1 MVDGST
7 MAELLEQE
15 EQSFKVPRKGEIL
28 KGKVVQ
34 VTDDEIVVNIG
45 YKSDGI
51 IKKSEISNN
60 PDIDPKEVV
69 QEDQEIEVYVIKKDD
84 GEGNVVLSLKRISM
98 FKDWDV
104 LAELYENKEHITVK
118 TKDVVKGG
126 IIAYYNDIR
135 GFIPASQLSTN
146 YVNNLDK
153 FAGQEYEVEIIE
165 LNKGKRKAVF
175 SRRSILE
182 AENAKLKE
190 ALWAKLEVKQLI
202 TGEVKRLTN
211 FGAFVDVGGADGL
224 IHISELSWGRV
235 SHPSEVVK
243 VGDQVEVLVLSANKE
258 DGKISLSL
266 KQAKENPWNL
276 VEQNYNVGD
285 VVDGKVVNMTDFG
298 AFVEIEPGVEGLVHI
313 SQISKE
319 RIEKPSDV
327 LEEGKAY
334 PVKII
339 EMSLEEKRIKLSI
352 KDALEDDAAETVEED
367 TVIEEVATETEE

>member
-1 MVDGST
+1 MVDGQS

-60 PDIDPKEVV
+60 PDINPKEVV

-84 GEGNVVLSLKRISM
+84 GDGNVVLSLKRISM

-104 LAELYENKEHITVK
+104 LAELSEKKERITVK
-118 TKDVVKGG
+118 TKEVVKGG

-135 GFIPASQLSTN
+135 GFIPASQLSLN

-165 LNKGKRKAVF
+165 LNKSKRKAVF
-175 SRRSILE
+175 SRRTILE
-182 AENAKLKE
+182 VENAKLKE
-190 ALWAKLEVKQLI
+190 ALWAKLEAGQKI

-243 VGDQVEVLVLSANKE
+243 VGDKLEVLVLSANKE

-266 KQAKENPWNL
+266 KQAKENPWSI
-276 VEQNYNVGD
+276 VEKNYKVGD

-298 AFVEIEPGVEGLVHI
+298 AFVEIEAGVEGLVHI

-327 LEEGKAY
+327 LEAGKIY

-339 EMSLEEKRIKLSI
+339 EMSLEEKRVKLSI
-352 KDALEDDAAETVEED
+352 KDALETEED
-367 TVIEEVATETEE
+367 TAEETVVEEVATETEE

>member
-1 MVDGST
+1 MVDGQS

-60 PDIDPKEVV
+60 PDINPKEVV

-84 GEGNVVLSLKRISM
+84 GDGNVVLSLKRISM

-104 LAELYENKEHITVK
+104 LAELHDKKERIKVK

-135 GFIPASQLSTN
+135 GFIPASQLSLN
-146 YVNNLDK
+146 YVNNLEK

-175 SRRSILE
+175 SRRAILE
-182 AENAKLKE
+182 VENAKLKE
-190 ALWAKLEVKQLI
+190 ALWAKLEVKQKI

-243 VGDQVEVLVLSANKE
+243 VGDQVEVLVLSANKD

-266 KQAKENPWNL
+266 KQAKENPWTL
-276 VEQNYNVGD
+276 VEQNYKVGD

-319 RIEKPSDV
+319 RIEKPADV
-327 LEEGKAY
+327 LEEGKSY

-339 EMSLEEKRIKLSI
+339 EMNLEEKRVKLSI
-352 KDALEDDAAETVEED
+352 KDALESDTVEED